1 MKGSAHGWSWRG
13 LSGAAVLGGG
23 VAMAAAAMTRRR
35 REERR
40 TVCGE
45 REAPAQW
52 EARHRE
58 KVARIAAA
66 LRDRRSPAKV
76 SLQKRATRHEVP
88 RARDLR
94 YSDRKIDVSALNE
107 ILEINAAR
115 QTCIAEPG
123 VTFEDLVAATLRHG
137 LVPAVV
143 PELKAIT
150 VGGAVSGCALESS
163 SFRVGGFHD
172 GCLEYEAITGRGEI
186 LTCERDGANASVFEM
201 LHGAFG
207 TLGIL
212 SRLTFRLVPAKPFVK
227 VVYERH
233 ASHQAYAAAIQRHF
247 EAADADFV
255 DGLIHSP
262 REWILSVGRF
272 VDEAPYTHAY
282 DWTRVYFRST
292 RTRTEN
298 YLRTP
303 DYFFRYD
310 HGVTTVHPRTF
321 VGRLLFGKVLGS
333 TQLLAIANRLHRLMG
348 TERPVV
354 TVDLFLPFSRFGDFM
369 DWYEREV
376 NHFPLWCVP
385 YRVLRPYAWLSDR
398 FVSGM
403 QDALFLDLAVYGMR
417 QPRGA
422 NVYRLFEEKLLELGG
437 LKTLISN
444 NYYSEDEFW
453 RTWNRGRYEEAKA
466 RTDPDNVFRD
476 LYEKTC
482 LATRGL
488 ER

>member
-1 MKGSAHGWSWRG
+1 VPPPELRSAAPSRPGGAEAVRRG
-13 LSGAAVLGGG
+13 
-23 VAMAAAAMTRRR
+23 
-35 REERR
+35 REELRAVR
-40 TVCGE
+40 TE
-45 REAPAQW
+45 RETPAPW
-52 EARHRE
+52 EAGHRE
-58 KVARIAAA
+58 KVERVATA
-66 LRDRRSPAKV
+66 LRERRSSAKV
-76 SLQKRATRHEVP
+76 SLQKRAPRHEVP
-88 RARDLR
+88 KARDLR
-94 YSDRKIDVSALNE
+94 YSDEKIDVSALDE
-107 ILEINAAR
+107 ILEIDGER
-115 QTCIAEPG
+115 RTCVAEPG

-143 PELKAIT
+143 PELKTIT
-150 VGGAVSGCALESS
+150 IGGAVAGCSLESS

-172 GCLEYEAITGRGEI
+172 SCLEYEVITGRGEI
-186 LTCERDGANASVFEM
+186 LACERDGANARVFEM
-201 LHGAFG
+201 MHGTFG

-233 ASHQAYAAAIQRHF
+233 ASCEAYAAAIQRHF

-255 DGLIHSP
+255 DGIIHSP

-292 RTRTEN
+292 RERTED

-310 HGVTTVHPRTF
+310 HGVTTVRPRTF
-321 VGRLLFGKVLGS
+321 VGRLLFGKMLGS
-333 TQLLAIANRLHRLMG
+333 TQILTIANRLHRLMG
-348 TERPVV
+348 TEHPMV

-369 DWYEREV
+369 NWYTREV

-385 YRVLRPYAWLSDR
+385 YRVVRPYAWLSDR
-398 FVSGM
+398 FVSEIR
-403 QDALFLDLAVYGMR
+403 DALFLDLAVYGMH
-417 QPRGA
+417 QPRGV
-422 NVYRLFEEKLLELGG
+422 NVYRLFEEELLELGG
-437 LKTLISN
+437 VKTLISN
-444 NYYSEDEFW
+444 NYYTEDEFW
-453 RTWNRGRYEEAKA
+453 RTWNRDRYAEAKA